1 MATANLR
8 TCLFF
13 LVTGAACGAAL
24 VGGLVLAPTHASAQ
38 DALAQDQAERRTDL
52 ARTQFATGV
61 EHVQAQRWA
70 EAEVAFRDALAN
82 HDAPSIRYNL
92 ASVLVEQGEYP
103 EARLHIDAVLRDT
116 TTSEDIRTH
125 TSELRAQMDA
135 RAGYA
140 RFEVTGATDTVVAI
154 DGHTLEDPSAEVALA
169 PGAHVATASRQDAEL
184 VRETIE
190 IATGEHRTVT
200 LAVPL
205 PEVVA
210 PEPIDP
216 GSAPAEAPLT
226 EQWWFWTAVG
236 GGVVVVGAVIVIAV
250 AASSGGVQAPV
261 SGDFNP
267 GVLRW

>member
-8 TCLFF
+8 TCLFC
-13 LVTGAACGAAL
+13 LVTGAVC
-24 VGGLVLAPTHASAQ
+24 GGLVVAPTRASAQ
-38 DALAQDQAERRTDL
+38 DALTQDQAERRTDL
-52 ARTQFATGV
+52 ARTLFATGV

-70 EAEVAFRDALAN
+70 EAEVAFREALAN

-125 TSELRAQMDA
+125 TTELRTQMDA

-140 RFEVTGATDTVVAI
+140 RFEVTGATDTTVAI
-154 DGHTLEDPSAEVALA
+154 DGHALEDPSVEVALA

-205 PEVVA
+205 PEVAA
-210 PEPIDP
+210 PEPVDR

-261 SGDFNP
+261 TGDFNP